1 MSNTV
6 SLGTKKKQFKSIRL
20 AAEAAGVPY
29 MTLYMRLRAGMKPGE
44 AVKKPVRK
52 YQKKVENV

>member
-6 SLGTKKKQFKSIRL
+6 STGAKKKSYKSIRL

-29 MTLYMRLRAGMKPGE
+29 MTFYMRLRMGMPAQK
-44 AVKKPVRK
+44 AMKKPVRVYNRK
-52 YQKKVENV
+52 ESV

>member
-6 SLGTKKKQFKSIRL
+6 STGAKKKSYKSIRL

-29 MTLYMRLRAGMKPGE
+29 ITLYMRLRMGMSVNQAMKT
-44 AVKKPVRK
+44 PVRK
-52 YQKKVENV
+52 YTKQKV